1 MKAPAR
7 SQIVSSFTLI
17 KGAMIEETYSVLT
30 GWDFALSNRLDPGR
44 LDDRDHFSASAFT
57 RPPSAAGVCRSR
69 GKISNPSSI
78 NRERMS
84 DWQYLPV
91 RPCA

>member
-44 LDDRDHFSASAFT
+44 LRPSPGRRVPPASVARAGKFQTQVRSTANACRIGNTYPSDLALDLRDE
-57 RPPSAAGVCRSR
+57 G
-69 GKISNPSSI
+69 
-78 NRERMS
+78 
-84 DWQYLPV
+84 
-91 RPCA
+91 